1 MIPLHPFKRY
11 KRLGLVLFIMGMTI
25 AVPPASADVRS
36 RSTIISISNE
46 SELPMAQSQA
56 MTIAQTELNQG
67 FLDPNVTVMWVG
79 VSGEWSGQIVPLFQI
94 QITRDDWLKNPTIG
108 RLNGRSWNGQYLL
121 AGRFLPSST
130 ASGMAAPIAPNPIRT
145 RELEDNFY
153 PNR

>member
-1 MIPLHPFKRY
+1 MIPLHPLKLYAIFS
-11 KRLGLVLFIMGMTI
+11 LVMLVMEITI
-25 AVPPASADVRS
+25 AAPPALSEVRT
-36 RSTIISISNE
+36 RSSILSISNE

-67 FLDPNVTVMWVG
+67 FLDPIVTVMWVG

-94 QITRDDWLKNPTIG
+94 QITREDWLKNPTIG
-108 RLNGRSWNGQYLL
+108 PSNGRSWNSQSLL
-121 AGRFLPSST
+121 AGRFIPSS
-130 ASGMAAPIAPNPIRT
+130 SGEMVTPIAPNPIRK